1 MKICGTSLSLCPF
14 YPSLLQQIF
23 LGSWTHADL
32 SALKFYNSIIK
43 VYAGPSHTI
52 GHFEWGR
59 IGEGGKNK
67 EEEKREAGRR
77 DKMRWDKT
85 KEKQK
90 GLRSVFIA
98 YIQVESIV
106 WVHQRSGTHTKLL
119 DFPLN
124 HWEELL
130 HPFLSQVWKN
140 SWPKVN
146 ILFQKNHWSMSP
158 LFFLNLEVGDF
169 FSFIMSWGLG

>member
-77 DKMRWDKT
+77 DKMR
-85 KEKQK
+85 
-90 GLRSVFIA
+90 
-98 YIQVESIV
+98 
-106 WVHQRSGTHTKLL
+106 
-119 DFPLN
+119 
-124 HWEELL
+124 
-130 HPFLSQVWKN
+130 
-140 SWPKVN
+140 
-146 ILFQKNHWSMSP
+146 
-158 LFFLNLEVGDF
+158 
-169 FSFIMSWGLG
+169 